1 MKNVLITGAS
11 SGIGAALARRYAGRG
26 DRVWLA
32 ARRVDRLGAEVD
44 AIRSA
49 GGTAQAVP
57 LDVEDAEALEPA
69 LHKLDADAGG
79 FDVVI
84 ANAGV
89 GGRGTTASR
98 LRFGD
103 VKRVLAVN
111 FTGAV
116 ATLLA
121 AQQPMLARGR
131 GNLAV
136 VSSLAAELALPI
148 ALDYGAAKAGL
159 SYFTEAMR
167 LDLAPRGVRVTLVHP
182 GFVKSE
188 MTAKNR
194 FPMPFILDTDAAAAL
209 IVRGVDRGAARVRFP
224 FAYTAAFALAKRL
237 PLSLV
242 ARVAQARATPG
253 SKGSPRLR

>member
-1 MKNVLITGAS
+1 MKVLITGAS
-11 SGIGAALARRYAGRG
+11 SGIGAALARHYARRG
-26 DRVWLA
+26 DHVWLA
-32 ARRVDRLGAEVD
+32 ARRAERLDDEVA
-44 AIRSA
+44 AIRTA
-49 GGTAQAVP
+49 NGTAHAVP

-69 LHKLDADAGG
+69 LLRLDADAGG

-89 GGRGTTASR
+89 GGKGATASR
-98 LRFGD
+98 LRYHD
-103 VKRVLAVN
+103 VKKVLAIN

-131 GNLAV
+131 GHLVAI
-136 VSSLAAELALPI
+136 SSLAAELALPI

-167 LDLAPRGVRVTLVHP
+167 LDLAPRGVQVTLVHP

-188 MTAKNR
+188 MTAKNK
-194 FPMPFILDTDAAAAL
+194 FPMPFILDTDDAAAL
-209 IVRGVDRGAARVRFP
+209 IVRGVDRGAPRVRFP
-224 FAYTAAFALAKRL
+224 LAYTAAFALAKRL
-237 PLSLV
+237 PLSFV
-242 ARVAQARATPG
+242 AKVSQSQAKPG
-253 SKGSPRLR
+253 ARDAPKLQ

>member
-1 MKNVLITGAS
+1 MKVLITGAS
-11 SGIGAALARRYAGRG
+11 SGIGAALARHYARRG
-26 DRVWLA
+26 DHVWLA
-32 ARRVDRLGAEVD
+32 ARRADRLADEV
-44 AIRSA
+44 ASIRSA
-49 GGTAQAVP
+49 DGTAHAVP
-57 LDVEDAEALEPA
+57 LDIEDAEALEPA
-69 LHKLDADAGG
+69 LLELDTKVGG
-79 FDVVI
+79 FDAVI

-89 GGRGTTASR
+89 GGKGTTASR
-98 LRFGD
+98 MRYHD
-103 VKRVLAVN
+103 VKKVLAIN
-111 FTGAV
+111 FTGAI

-131 GNLAV
+131 GHLVA

-167 LDLAPRGVRVTLVHP
+167 LDLAPRGVQVTLVHP

-194 FPMPFILDTDAAAAL
+194 FPMPFILDTDEAAAL

-224 FAYTAAFALAKRL
+224 LAYVAAFALAKRL

-242 ARVAQARATPG
+242 AKVAQAQAKPASRGA
-253 SKGSPRLR
+253 PRLE